1 MPLYNGHM
9 KYQFKPMWGLAVL
22 LALGAGAVQ
31 ANPEMLL
38 TSTRY
43 DVEYPV
49 VAYSGPA
56 RENRVY
62 RLQQKLESGEVKL
75 QWEPKTGYLRSLLA
89 ALEIDPDSQVL
100 VFSRTSLQIERI
112 SPAKPRAVY
121 FNDDTYIGY
130 VQDSPL
136 IELTAIDADKGS
148 VFYGFDNRQEYPPG
162 FEREGSRC
170 LTCHDTFSMTG
181 GGVPRVMVLS
191 SPVDDPSDTRGI
203 ASAQDVDDRTP
214 IGDRWGGWYVTG
226 STGSRTHFG
235 NLPVRGDRGGEKLRE
250 LREERHNIPRLK
262 DYIDTSNY
270 LTDQSDVV
278 ALTVLEHQTW
288 LQNLITRV
296 DYKIR
301 TVMSR
306 EGEEHAAG
314 SVPGLIRSWSD
325 VSPNDQVRLEQMM
338 EPLVKALFMHD
349 AVTFEDAMQGS
360 NGFAER
366 FAKLGPRDSKG
377 RSLREL
383 DLKTRLFRYPLSF
396 LIYSDQF
403 DSLPPYALDYVH
415 KRIVEVLRGTDTK
428 GIAAKLTAA
437 ERQAITEILIDTKP
451 SLAALL
457 RAHHPAS

>member
-1 MPLYNGHM
+1 M
-9 KYQFKPMWGLAVL
+9 KYQLKPMRGLAVL
-22 LALGAGAVQ
+22 LALGAGAAQ
-31 ANPEMLL
+31 ADPEMLL

-43 DVEYPV
+43 DVEYPE
-49 VAYSGPA
+49 VAYSAPA

-62 RLQQKLESGEVKL
+62 RLQQKLNSGEVKL
-75 QWEPKTGYLRSLLA
+75 QWEPKTGYLRSLLR

-100 VFSRTSLQIERI
+100 VFSRTSLQIEHI

-148 VFYGFDNRQEYPPG
+148 VFYGFDNRQDYPPG

-226 STGSRTHFG
+226 STGSRAHFG

-250 LREERHNIPRLK
+250 LREKRHNIPRLQ

-301 TVMSR
+301 TVVAR
-306 EGEEHAAG
+306 DGGEAAAG
-314 SVPGLIRSWSD
+314 SAPGLIRSWAD
-325 VSPNDQVRLEQMM
+325 VSPHDQVRLEQMM
-338 EPLVKALFMHD
+338 EPLVKAMFMHD
-349 AVTFEDAMQGS
+349 AVRFEDAMQGS
-360 NGFAER
+360 SGFAER
-366 FAKLGPRDSKG
+366 FMKLGPRDSRG

-396 LIYSDQF
+396 LVYSEQF
-403 DSLPPYALDYVH
+403 DSMPQYALDYMH
-415 KRIVEVLRGTDTK
+415 RRIVEVLQGTDTK
-428 GIAAKLTAA
+428 GIAAKLTDA

-457 RAHHPAS
+457 RAGASGG